1 MTYSTNIKVSI
12 LVPIYGVEKYIE
24 RCAVSL
30 FEQTYKNIEYIF
42 VDDCGTDN
50 SIGILKDV
58 INRYPRRKEHTRII
72 RHARNRGLAAAR
84 NTAVKEATGVFIC
97 HVDSDDWI
105 NERFLE
111 VLMQKQIET
120 QADIVK
126 GGNIMYLP
134 KGTKRR
140 AISGFDN
147 NRDYT
152 LKLIAKQTP
161 SSIWGGVIR
170 KSLYTKYG
178 ISAIEGVN
186 LGEDYCVTPRLAYYA
201 SKLTFVEDCNY
212 NYECRNVDSYTYTYS
227 QAKEEQAIL
236 AWKLINEF
244 CMDKGTDFQKA
255 AVVSLV
261 QMRFMFYKTAIK
273 DNITPSWRV
282 EELRKL
288 VLNSSEDLSSIPIA
302 DRILLHIRSKFI
314 SKEYIKFAGIVK
326 RLISK

>member
-1 MTYSTNIKVSI
+1 MYSTNIKVSI

-30 FEQTYKNIEYIF
+30 FEQTYQNIEYIF

-58 INRYPRRKEHTRII
+58 INRYPSRKEETRII
-72 RHARNRGLAAAR
+72 RHTRNRGLAAAR
-84 NTAVKEATGVFIC
+84 NTAVKEATGAFVC

-140 AISGFDN
+140 VISGFDN
-147 NRDYT
+147 KRDYT

-161 SSIWGGVIR
+161 ASIWGGVIR
-170 KSLYTKYG
+170 KSLYTQYG

-201 SKLTFVEDCNY
+201 SKLSFIDDCNY
-212 NYECRNVDSYTYTYS
+212 NYECRNVSSYTYTYN
-227 QAKEEQAIL
+227 QAKEKQAIL
-236 AWKLINEF
+236 AWNIINEF
-244 CMDKGTDFQKA
+244 CKDKGDDFQKA

-261 QMRFMFYKTAIK
+261 QMRFMLYKTAIK
-273 DNITPSWRV
+273 DNITPSWKV
-282 EELRKL
+282 EELRKQ
-288 VLNSSEDLSSIPIA
+288 VLNCSDDLSSIPFA
-302 DRILLHIRSKFI
+302 DKILLYIRSKFI
-314 SKEYIKFAGIVK
+314 AKRYINFAGNVK
-326 RLISK
+326 RLINK

>member
-1 MTYSTNIKVSI
+1 MYSINIKVSI

-24 RCAVSL
+24 RCAISL
-30 FEQTYKNIEYIF
+30 FEQSYKNIEYIF

-58 INRYPRRKEHTRII
+58 IDRYPNRKEQTRII
-72 RHARNRGLAAAR
+72 RHTRNRGLAAAR

-111 VLMQKQIET
+111 VLMQKQVQT

-126 GGNIMYLP
+126 GGYIMYLP
-134 KGTKRR
+134 KGTKHKI
-140 AISGFDN
+140 ISGFEN
-147 NRDYT
+147 NKNYT

-161 SSIWGGVIR
+161 AGVCGGVIR
-170 KSLYTKYG
+170 RSLYTQHD

-201 SKLTFVEDCNY
+201 SKLSFVEDCNY
-212 NYECRNVDSYTYTYS
+212 NYECRNVNSYTYTYS

-244 CMDKGTDFQKA
+244 CMDKGADYQKA

-282 EELRKL
+282 EELRKQ

-302 DRILLHIRSKFI
+302 DRVLLHIRSKFI

>member
-42 VDDCGTDN
+42 VDDCATDN
-50 SIGILKDV
+50 SIGILMDV
-58 INRYPRRKEHTRII
+58 INRYPRRKEQTRII
-72 RHARNRGLAAAR
+72 RHTRNRGLAAAR

-111 VLMQKQIET
+111 VLMQKQMET

-134 KGTKRR
+134 KGTKHRV
-140 AISGFDN
+140 ISGFDN

-161 SSIWGGVIR
+161 ASIWGGVIR
-170 KSLYTKYG
+170 KSLYTQYG

-186 LGEDYCVTPRLAYYA
+186 FGEDYCVTPRLAYFA
-201 SKLTFVEDCNY
+201 SKMSFVDDCNY
-212 NYECRNVDSYTYTYS
+212 NYECRNVSSYTFTYS
-227 QAKEEQAIL
+227 QAKEEQAML
-236 AWKLINEF
+236 AWNLINEF
-244 CMDKGTDFQKA
+244 CKDKGDDFQKA
-255 AVVSLV
+255 AVISHVR
-261 QMRFMFYKTAIK
+261 MRFMLYKTAIK
-273 DNITPSWRV
+273 DKSTPSWKV
-282 EELRKL
+282 EKLRKQ
-288 VLNSSEDLSSIPIA
+288 VLNCSDDFSSIVVA
-302 DRILLHIRSKFI
+302 DRILLYIKSRFI
-314 SKEYIKFAGIVK
+314 AKEYITFAGIVK
-326 RLISK
+326 RIFTK